1 MTDLDLKARIVA
13 LERESRQAFD
23 DAQREADALFAQ
35 YQLSQLIASGGSP
48 AELGTAVLV
57 ELTRLA
63 AAAEGALWLGGP
75 DEQELRLIAAT
86 ASIAVPAQH
95 ADLAAGKAWCAE
107 TRDCTGLVLGE
118 EPPVTLLALWS
129 KPNVPLDE
137 EGLRIALLARHE
149 LAVAFRGSRLRE
161 TLDRERT
168 ELSEIVEGATDLIM
182 QVDADLRVVR
192 INTAGE
198 RLLDRSRTDALGRTC
213 AEVLGCREVV
223 GHAEDACPFA
233 AVIADGQPISYRETS
248 IRGAGGLP
256 VRVAGSYS
264 QVAAEGG
271 RGVRATSILRD
282 ISALRALEELREG
295 FVATV
300 SHELR
305 TPLALVRGYA
315 ETLLHLDLPPAE
327 QRRTIGRINAVTER
341 LTSLV
346 NQILDVAYLNAD
358 PLVVE
363 RAPTSFGS
371 LIARLRGDLVLAG
384 TDHRLIDEAP
394 ADLPPIGVDA
404 GRIGRVLENLVDNA
418 LKYAPPDSPVV
429 IRAEPVGDWLA
440 VHVDDEGIG
449 IPESERA
456 MVLEPFHR
464 AWNVRESATPGTGLG
479 LYICRR
485 LVEAHGGQLRV
496 EARPDGQPGT
506 RVTFTLPLLVRRRRS
521 GASKAGEP
529 LTGTVADG

>member
-1 MTDLDLKARIVA
+1 MIEVDLRAQIAA

-23 DAQREADALFAQ
+23 EAQREADALFAQ

-48 AELGTAVLV
+48 AELGAAVLV

-63 AAAEGALWLGGP
+63 AAARGALWLGAP
-75 DEQELRLIAAT
+75 DEPELRLIATT
-86 ASIAVPAQH
+86 ASIVIPTRH
-95 ADLAAGKAWCAE
+95 ADLAAGRAWCAE
-107 TRDCTGLVLGE
+107 TPDCTGLVLGE

-129 KPNVPLDE
+129 TPDAPLDG
-137 EGLRIALLARHE
+137 EGLRIAQLSRHE
-149 LAVAFRGSRLRE
+149 LVVAFRGARLRE

-192 INTAGE
+192 LNAAGE
-198 RLLDRSRTDALGRTC
+198 RLLDRSRADALGRTC
-213 AEVLGCREVV
+213 AEVLSCREVV

-256 VRVAGSYS
+256 VRVAGSYTRA
-264 QVAAEGG
+264 AAEGS

-282 ISALRALEELREG
+282 ISAQRALEELREG
-295 FVATV
+295 FVVTV

-315 ETLLHLDLPPAE
+315 ETLLHPKLSPPD
-327 QRRTIGRINAVTER
+327 QLRTIERILAVSER
-341 LTSLV
+341 LTNLV

-371 LIARLRGDLVLAG
+371 LVAQLRGYLVLAG
-384 TDHRLIDEAP
+384 MDHRLINEAP
-394 ADLPPIGVDA
+394 ADLPPLGVDA

-418 LKYAPPDSPVV
+418 LKYAPPDSSVV
-429 IRAEPVGDWLA
+429 IRAESVGDWLA
-440 VHVDDEGIG
+440 VHVDDDGIG

-456 MVLEPFHR
+456 LVLEPFHR

-485 LVEAHGGQLRV
+485 LIEAHGGQLRV
-496 EARPDGQPGT
+496 EARPDGKPGT
-506 RVTFTLPLLVRRRRS
+506 RVTFTLPFLRQRGT

-529 LTGTVADG
+529 LTGTIAHG